1 MKQNDDYYEKFRI
14 LSIVTT
20 APPYQDFYYSF
31 DF

>member
-1 MKQNDDYYEKFRI
+1 MKQNDDYYEKSRI

-20 APPYQDFYYSF
+20 TPPYQDFYYSF